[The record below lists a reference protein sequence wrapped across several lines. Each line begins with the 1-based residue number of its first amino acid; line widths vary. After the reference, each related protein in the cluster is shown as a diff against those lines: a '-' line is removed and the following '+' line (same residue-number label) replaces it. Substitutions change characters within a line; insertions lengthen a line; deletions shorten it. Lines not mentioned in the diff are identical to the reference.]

1 MLFSVAFWMKLDM
14 LSDKLDEIHMA
25 RKYKRLAAAVVCYHL
40 LAVNFSN
47 DMLFISY
54 LEFPVYLGDMFV
66 LCTQR
71 IKDWCGDKQK
81 RYLIINLRVSLIGV
95 RFDEIYM

>member
-1 MLFSVAFWMKLDM
+1 MKLDM

-40 LAVNFSN
+40 LSVNFSN
-47 DMLFISY
+47 AMFISY

-71 IKDWCGDKQK
+71 IKDCCGDKQK

>member
-1 MLFSVAFWMKLDM
+1 MKLDM

-47 DMLFISY
+47 DMFFSY

-71 IKDWCGDKQK
+71 IKDCCGDKQK